1 MVTTSP
7 VLVLN
12 RNFIPITVTSVKRA
26 FVMLYCGVAKAVDGN
41 YETYDFKS
49 WSEISALKSKIG
61 DCNDVIRTVS
71 SVIVIPRVILLLRY
85 DHMPKREVKFNRINI
100 FRRDNCTCQYCGGV
114 FDRSE
119 LTLDHVIPRS
129 LGGMTVW
136 ENIVCCC
143 SKCNIKK
150 GGRTPQA
157 AGMKLRTKPR
167 KPDWNPLSNL
177 SVHAVKYK
185 EWEPFLSFVDVSYW
199 NVELE
204 S

>member
-1 MVTTSP
+1 MITSP

-12 RNFIPITVTSVKRA
+12 KNYVPITVTNGRRA
-26 FVMLYCGVAKAVDGN
+26 FIMLYCGTAKAVGEE

-49 WSEISALKSKIG
+49 WAEISRLKQEYAHG
-61 DCNDVIRTVS
+61 DVIRTVS
-71 SVIVIPRVILLLRY
+71 AVIKIPRVIILLRY
-85 DHMPKREVKFNRINI
+85 DRMPQRVVKFNRINI
-100 FRRDNCTCQYCGGV
+100 FRRDEDTCQYCGKR

-129 LGGMTVW
+129 LGGTTVW

-143 SKCNIKK
+143 SKCNVKK
-150 GGRTPQA
+150 GGRTPKA
-157 AGMKLRTKPR
+157 AGMKLLR
-167 KPDWNPLSNL
+167 KPKMPQWNPLSNL

-204 S
+204 DG